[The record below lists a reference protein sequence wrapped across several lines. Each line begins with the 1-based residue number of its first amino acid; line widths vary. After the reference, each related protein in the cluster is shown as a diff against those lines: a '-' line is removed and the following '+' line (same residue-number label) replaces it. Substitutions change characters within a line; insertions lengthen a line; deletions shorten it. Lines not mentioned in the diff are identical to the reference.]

1 MHIAQVIE
9 AENLAPISQI
19 LTQARNATA
28 ESMPFLPTCSPNNAF
43 PKEKKKKNHV
53 TLRQDPLLC
62 TVRLFIQ
69 AFKYSKYE
77 KARKLEWLLKE
88 QN

>member
-43 PKEKKKKNHV
+43 PKEKKRKIMSLSDK
-53 TLRQDPLLC
+53 TLYYVQ
-62 TVRLFIQ
+62 
-69 AFKYSKYE
+69 
-77 KARKLEWLLKE
+77 
-88 QN
+88 